1 MSTTVKSHKDK
12 PHTAAPRLAPRPT
25 AASAARA
32 AKNATNRNLTTPS
45 TRLSPVR
52 SPPSPT
58 SSRVRTAIL
67 KSGKTDSKTDI
78 KVNRNREPEN
88 PPPTIVQDRQI
99 VYEVADINVDK
110 VENVPVVAFAEIHQ
124 NNIEEMTVV
133 EENYNIE
140 QEDAQLVVINE
151 TIDETQPQ
159 TPINSRPQ
167 TPLVSRPQTPKA
179 RPVTPRMSSRPST
192 PSQQRTNTPCSRPN
206 TPQKATP
213 RPKTPLKT
221 TRPVTPTNEPRS
233 NQISNDNDIKSVYSA
248 KQKQFHRL
256 KKELDLKQQAVL
268 EVFET
273 LRSLHERLLNEGHL
287 ASGEGA
293 PELVLCNVAD
303 WTEEEIHELCR
314 QSTTTDGAVELFN
327 SSIPLDENFLT
338 NAECKAMNI
347 PSCFAELCLQAFAAR
362 QELIDWVKRY
372 IEKEEEPDSDAIDR
386 IDAYNKRGLEMCE
399 ALRDLKARADDAVET
414 ITLLSKRACSERATL
429 ISVGESLIR
438 EVARLR
444 QDIETRAT
452 VITEVRE
459 TTADEETKKVLADTR
474 RELEDEQAAKT
485 AMKDKL
491 AASEAQVRQQRMRIS
506 KMDRQLRE
514 AEASITTLTST
525 VKSLEDQGRQ
535 REVQLE
541 ARARKWRD
549 SVKTGE
555 VTNTHLVQQRDAL
568 EAEVAD
574 LKDQIKSMTAQHKS
588 SVQEL
593 NNQLKELNLALE
605 AERETTQREVGFKN
619 ALQEELNE
627 SRNTIEELRAKIDE
641 YERNKPNPDLPTER
655 EMDLWAELQA
665 TKDTL
670 RMTEDEVIACK
681 REKVRFLETMTKIA
695 DTENEMALQQKLAAE
710 LLSKEEIIGKMQT
723 QLRDLTKNIKLHEQ
737 KVVQY
742 EKYVHDLQ
750 AHNRAL
756 INSQDTSGGICYP
769 ELQQEVMTLKMS
781 LLDAVHR
788 NEELSEMLAQK
799 EQQLEQ
805 QDKTARTQI
814 REELINVLK
823 NKEMEQTREL
833 SALQQDLDH
842 RMKIVDGVNKQIAA
856 KADEIQELFAT
867 LETKQQQ
874 IHRLEKIVLAL
885 EDQQRRAQV
894 QRTRHETKIAAL
906 EHELAAGGNRKDR
919 KFIFF

>member
-32 AKNATNRNLTTPS
+32 AKNATNRNLTAPS

-58 SSRVRTAIL
+58 SSRVRTAIP

-88 PPPTIVQDRQI
+88 APTVVQDIHEI
-99 VYEVADINVDK
+99 VYEVAEINVVK
-110 VENVPVVAFAEIHQ
+110 EKNIPVVAFAEIHQ
-124 NNIEEMTVV
+124 NDIEDTTAV
-133 EENYNIE
+133 EDTML
-140 QEDAQLVVINE
+140 QDDVQPAVIIE

-221 TRPVTPTNEPRS
+221 TRPVTPTNEPR
-233 NQISNDNDIKSVYSA
+233 ISNDSDIKSVYAA

-268 EVFET
+268 EVFEN

-314 QSTTTDGAVELFN
+314 QSTADGAVEVFN
-327 SSIPLDENFLT
+327 NSIPIDENFLT
-338 NAECKAMNI
+338 NAEYKAMNI

-372 IEKEEEPDSDAIDR
+372 IEKEEEPESDALDR

-444 QDIETRAT
+444 QDMETRVT
-452 VITEVRE
+452 VINEVRE
-459 TTADEETKKVLADTR
+459 PPADEETKKVLAETR

-491 AASEAQVRQQRMRIS
+491 VASEAQVRQQRMRIS

-514 AEASITTLTST
+514 AEASITALTST

-574 LKDQIKSMTAQHKS
+574 LKDQMKSLTAQHKS
-588 SVQEL
+588 SVQDL

-605 AERETTQREVGFKN
+605 AERETTQREVGFKD

-627 SRNTIEELRAKIDE
+627 SRNTIEELQTKIDE

-742 EKYVHDLQ
+742 EKYVRDLQ

-769 ELQQEVMTLKMS
+769 ELQQETMTLKMS

>member
-32 AKNATNRNLTTPS
+32 AKNATNRNLTTPT

-58 SSRVRTAIL
+58 SSRVRTAIP

-88 PPPTIVQDRQI
+88 PPPTIVQDRHEI
-99 VYEVADINVDK
+99 VYEVAEINADK
-110 VENVPVVAFAEIHQ
+110 EENVPVVAFAEIHQ
-124 NNIEEMTVV
+124 NNIEETTVV
-133 EENYNIE
+133 EETYNNMS
-140 QEDAQLVVINE
+140 QDDVQPAVIIE
-151 TIDETQPQ
+151 TIDQTQQQ

-221 TRPVTPTNEPRS
+221 TRPVTPTYEPRT
-233 NQISNDNDIKSVYSA
+233 SNDNDIKSVYAA

-273 LRSLHERLLNEGHL
+273 LRSLHDRLLSEGHL

-314 QSTTTDGAVELFN
+314 QSTADGAVELFN
-327 SSIPLDENFLT
+327 SSIPIDENFLT

-362 QELIDWVKRY
+362 QELIDWVKKY
-372 IEKEEEPDSDAIDR
+372 IEKEEEPDSDALDR

-399 ALRDLKARADDAVET
+399 ALRDLKSRADDAVET

-444 QDIETRAT
+444 QDIETRVT
-452 VITEVRE
+452 VINEVRE
-459 TTADEETKKVLADTR
+459 TPVDEETKKVLADTR
-474 RELEDEQAAKT
+474 RALEDEQAAKT

-568 EAEVAD
+568 ETEVAD
-574 LKDQIKSMTAQHKS
+574 LKDQIKSLTAQHKS
-588 SVQEL
+588 SVQDL

-627 SRNTIEELRAKIDE
+627 SRNTIEELQAKIEE

-710 LLSKEEIIGKMQT
+710 LLSKEEIIGKMQI

-769 ELQQEVMTLKMS
+769 ELQQETMALKMS
-781 LLDAVHR
+781 LLEAVHR

-805 QDKTARTQI
+805 QDKTARTQA
-814 REELINVLK
+814 RFLK
-823 NKEMEQTREL
+823 
-833 SALQQDLDH
+833 
-842 RMKIVDGVNKQIAA
+842 VNKQIAA

>member
-32 AKNATNRNLTTPS
+32 AKNATNRNLTTPT

-52 SPPSPT
+52 
-58 SSRVRTAIL
+58 TAIP

-88 PPPTIVQDRQI
+88 PPPTIVQDRHEI
-99 VYEVADINVDK
+99 VYEVAEINADK
-110 VENVPVVAFAEIHQ
+110 EENVPVVAFAEIHQ
-124 NNIEEMTVV
+124 NNIEETTVV
-133 EENYNIE
+133 EETYNNMS
-140 QEDAQLVVINE
+140 QDDVQPAVIIE
-151 TIDETQPQ
+151 TIDQTQQQ

-221 TRPVTPTNEPRS
+221 TRPVTPTYEPRT
-233 NQISNDNDIKSVYSA
+233 SNDNDIKSVYAA

-273 LRSLHERLLNEGHL
+273 LRSLHDRLLSEGHL

-314 QSTTTDGAVELFN
+314 QSTADGAVELFN
-327 SSIPLDENFLT
+327 SSIPIDENFLT

-362 QELIDWVKRY
+362 QELIDWVKKY
-372 IEKEEEPDSDAIDR
+372 IEKEEEPDSDALDR

-399 ALRDLKARADDAVET
+399 ALRDLKSRADDAVET

-444 QDIETRAT
+444 QDIETRVT
-452 VITEVRE
+452 VINEVRE
-459 TTADEETKKVLADTR
+459 TPVDEETKKVLADTR
-474 RELEDEQAAKT
+474 RALEDEQAAKT

-568 EAEVAD
+568 ETEVAD
-574 LKDQIKSMTAQHKS
+574 LKDQIKSLTAQHKS
-588 SVQEL
+588 SVQDL

-627 SRNTIEELRAKIDE
+627 SRNTIEELQAKIEE

-710 LLSKEEIIGKMQT
+710 LLSKEEIIGKMQI

-769 ELQQEVMTLKMS
+769 ELQQETMALKMS
-781 LLDAVHR
+781 LLEAVHR

-805 QDKTARTQI
+805 QDKTARTQARFLKI